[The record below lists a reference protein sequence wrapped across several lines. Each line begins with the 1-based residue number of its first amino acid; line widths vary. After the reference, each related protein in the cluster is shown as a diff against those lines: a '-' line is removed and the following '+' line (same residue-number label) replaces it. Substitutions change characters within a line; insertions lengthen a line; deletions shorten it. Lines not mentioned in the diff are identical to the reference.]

1 MRKQEYLT
9 PDGLRR
15 LQDEAR
21 QLRDVRR
28 PEIADRIHAAT
39 LSGGA
44 SDNAEYEEAKSAQ
57 AFVEGRIQELEN
69 ILANAV
75 VADSAPNPDIV
86 GIGSQ
91 VAVRAPNGKTQQYTI
106 VGSAEASPLHGK
118 ISNESPVG
126 RALIG
131 KTLGDE
137 VEVAAPSG
145 AVKLRITQIA

>member
-1 MRKQEYLT
+1 MRKEEYLT

-15 LQDEAR
+15 LQDEMR

-28 PEIADRIHAAT
+28 PEIADRIQAAT

-57 AFVEGRIQELEN
+57 AFVEGRVQELEN

-75 VADSAPNPDIV
+75 VADSAPNPDVV

-91 VAVRAPNGKTQQYTI
+91 VAVRPPNGKTQQYTI

-131 KTLGDE
+131 KAVGDE

-145 AVKLRITQIA
+145 AVKLRITKIA